1 MSHVE
6 TLRNAGC
13 VFAEDEARLL
23 SEAARDE
30 SHLDELVSRRAEGL
44 PLEQVVGWAEFCGLR
59 IALEPGVFVPRRR
72 TEALVSEAAAVLS
85 PGAVVVD
92 LCCGS
97 GAVGAALLA
106 AEPTIE
112 LHSADSDP
120 GAVRC
125 ARRNVERVHQGD
137 LFEALPDAL
146 RGRIDLVTVNA
157 PYVPTGEL
165 GLLPREARLYEP
177 RSALDGGPDGL
188 EVLRRAVAAAP
199 GWLAPGGRIVCEAS
213 EAQAGALE
221 ADAPHGMLLAVVSD
235 G

>member
-59 IALEPGVFVPRRR
+59 IAVEPGVFVPRQR
-72 TEALVSEAAAVLS
+72 TEALVSEAAALLS
-85 PGAVVVD
+85 PGALVVD

-106 AEPTIE
+106 AEPSIE
-112 LHSADSDP
+112 LHAADSDP
-120 GAVRC
+120 VAVRC

-137 LFEALPDAL
+137 LFEALPGSL
-146 RGRIDLVTVNA
+146 RERVNLITVNA
-157 PYVPTGEL
+157 PYVPTHEL
-165 GLLPREARLYEP
+165 DLLPREARLYEP

-188 EVLRRAVAAAP
+188 GVLRRAVAAAP
-199 GWLAPGGRIVCEAS
+199 GWVAPGGRMVCEAS
-213 EAQAGALE
+213 DEQARVLL
-221 ADAPHGMLLAVVSD
+221 ADATPGMLLTVVSD